1 MSQKYKIVG
10 HIGSGTFGTVYSATR
25 TNNPSTQIVALKLE
39 PQHSSTSS
47 NSSTTSNS
55 SNSSTSSTSRLKK
68 EAAILEYMQSAT
80 RMTTT
85 PTDVP
90 TLFWFGKF
98 NNDYGLAMTY
108 FPGISAADCMCA
120 NANATANANAN
131 ACATNPIYDPILF
144 LQSAIDILAFLFKR
158 RIVHRDIK
166 PSHFIYSEN
175 RWKLID
181 FGLANYVPIGVP
193 IAVRGEGGEEEQ
205 GGQGGQG
212 GNAIVGNVIV
222 GNLRYASV
230 RSHQG
235 CAVSMCDDAIS
246 VGYIAFEWITGELPW
261 QHQTDYAKVKE
272 LKETTNFDPLTEYF
286 ATCMIPRYMDNVYFG
301 FSTSNNG

>member
-1 MSQKYKIVG
+1 MSQKYKIIG
-10 HIGSGTFGTVYSATR
+10 HLGSGTFGTVYCAVHS
-25 TNNPSTQIVALKLE
+25 TNTPTQIVALKLE
-39 PQHSSTSS
+39 QPHSS
-47 NSSTTSNS
+47 ST
-55 SNSSTSSTSRLKK
+55 RLKK
-68 EAAILEYMQSAT
+68 EASILEYMQSAT
-80 RMTTT
+80 HTTLS
-85 PTDVP
+85 DVP

-98 NNDYGLAMTY
+98 NDDYGMAMTY
-108 FPGISAADCMCA
+108 FPGISAAECMVA
-120 NANATANANAN
+120 NAS
-131 ACATNPIYDPILF
+131 ATNPIYDPIAF

-181 FGLANYVPIGVP
+181 FGLANYVPNVKN
-193 IAVRGEGGEEEQ
+193 EM
-205 GGQGGQG
+205 
-212 GNAIVGNVIV
+212 VGNEIV

-235 CAVSMCDDAIS
+235 GSMSMCDDAIS

-261 QHQTDYAKVKE
+261 QHQTDYAIVKE

-286 ATCMIPRYMDNVYFG
+286 TTCMIPRYVDNFYFG
-301 FSTSNNG
+301 FSTSNTG